1 MSGAARAWVL
11 FKAVF
16 AKEHSLSAVTQFAI
30 VEVAGWRCAVVAL
43 TDY

>member
-1 MSGAARAWVL
+1 ML

-16 AKEHSLSAVTQFAI
+16 AKEHSLSAVAQFAI
-30 VEVAGWRCAVVAL
+30 VKVASRGRAIVAL

>member
-1 MSGAARAWVL
+1 MRIAAREWVL
-11 FKAVF
+11 FEAVF
-16 AKEHSLSAVTQFAI
+16 AEKNTLTAVTQFAI